1 MEGALAVRGGI
12 QSLRARAGSYRDRRV
27 PSVSTEPDVDGD
39 DEAKRPTPTVVV
51 SPMNDY
57 FDAIPV
63 SEFGLPPKGRIYCID
78 SNASVKDAV
87 ALLTEHNILSLPV
100 RNAECKDPDAAWDVK
115 FIGMVTMS
123 DIVHFTLSHDPSPR
137 AGPRHGGMRRVG
149 GQALLK
155 MMATKSAFT
164 RIPVTDVL
172 DSVHRFRVGKLL
184 AVPEGATLLDVMLVL
199 GKHGRHRIV
208 VEDEHDITNIITQ
221 SAVLRLIHKRM
232 AELGAV
238 VKHTVA
244 ELGLARQRKIYTVS
258 LDDEAKHAFVL
269 IAEKHV
275 SALPVVDKSGLIV
288 GSISNRDIHVT
299 CKSAAMSDTL
309 HKTVRQFI
317 EVAHQERDEMAPTI
331 TCHDT
336 DTLESVINV
345 LVATG
350 VHRLYVV
357 GDSDDSTATKT
368 KAGDSLKGVISLS
381 DIIDVFVSE
390 PEGYFDESGSVALH
404 VHDTIR
410 KRHGSVCVRK

>member
-115 FIGMVTMS
+115 FIGAWPCTASTGVRCTRSPTVAAARCSGMVTMS

-172 DSVHRFRVGKLL
+172 DSVR
-184 AVPEGATLLDVMLVL
+184 T
-199 GKHGRHRIV
+199 
-208 VEDEHDITNIITQ
+208 
-221 SAVLRLIHKRM
+221 
-232 AELGAV
+232 
-238 VKHTVA
+238 
-244 ELGLARQRKIYTVS
+244 
-258 LDDEAKHAFVL
+258 
-269 IAEKHV
+269 
-275 SALPVVDKSGLIV
+275 
-288 GSISNRDIHVT
+288 
-299 CKSAAMSDTL
+299 
-309 HKTVRQFI
+309 
-317 EVAHQERDEMAPTI
+317 
-331 TCHDT
+331 
-336 DTLESVINV
+336 
-345 LVATG
+345 
-350 VHRLYVV
+350 
-357 GDSDDSTATKT
+357 
-368 KAGDSLKGVISLS
+368 
-381 DIIDVFVSE
+381 
-390 PEGYFDESGSVALH
+390 
-404 VHDTIR
+404 
-410 KRHGSVCVRK
+410 